1 MASSCPVPFA
11 RLLRAFLALLAA
23 LAITGCAGTGSGKPS
38 LNGTGTIVA
47 IHESQQSSTAG
58 SVAGAIGGA
67 VLGSWLG
74 SYIGGGVG
82 RSVAMTAAGVGGSM
96 AGSAAGAR
104 VAASNVYDITIRFD
118 DGIDR
123 TIRVREVPDARPG
136 DRVRVTDNQVQRI

>member
-1 MASSCPVPFA
+1 MILSLPVPLA
-11 RLLRAFLALLAA
+11 RALRTLLALLAA
-23 LAITGCAGTGSGKPS
+23 LAIAGCATTGGTGQA
-38 LNGTGTIVA
+38 LNGTGTILA
-47 IHESQQSSTAG
+47 IHETQESSTAG

-82 RSVAMTAAGVGGSM
+82 RTVAMTAAGVGGSM
-96 AGSAAGAR
+96 AGSAVGAKAGT
-104 VAASNVYDITIRFD
+104 SKVYDITIRFD

-136 DRVRVTDNQVQRI
+136 DRVRLADNAISPI

>member
-1 MASSCPVPFA
+1 MTLGFAVPLA
-11 RLLRAFLALLAA
+11 RVLRVLLALLAA
-23 LAITGCAGTGSGKPS
+23 ASIAGCATTGSGAQS
-38 LNGTGTIVA
+38 LNGTGTILA

-82 RSVAMTAAGVGGSM
+82 RTVAMTAAGVGGSM
-96 AGSAAGAR
+96 AGSAAGAK
-104 VAASNVYDITIRFD
+104 VAANTVFDVTIRFD

-136 DRVRVTDNQVQRI
+136 ARVRVTNNQIAPI